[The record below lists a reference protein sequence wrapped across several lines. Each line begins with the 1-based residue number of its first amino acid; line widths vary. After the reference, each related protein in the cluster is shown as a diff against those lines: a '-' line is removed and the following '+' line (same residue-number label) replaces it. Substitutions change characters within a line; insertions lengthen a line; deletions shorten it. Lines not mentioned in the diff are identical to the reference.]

1 MSDPRGTPP
10 GDRPSTSTPA
20 GGRPSVARASTSIT
34 TGLGEGTVRAM
45 GRPWVLGV
53 YIALRNLKLYPVENA
68 VVQRALDE
76 LTALSGQ
83 LVDGDGECEFR
94 LAGEFLFL
102 NATRMKLDLDNY
114 TSFSYIL
121 GRCRDSGVG
130 LVRFTAKPTSKEWT
144 ILLAFL
150 ANPQGR
156 TASERFDLLQKR
168 CADNHVSVFEILP
181 PMDSAD
187 EPEDSLEA
195 KERAKRTYTESVTT
209 TKDVINSVRMGASP
223 NVKKIKRVVQG
234 IVDQILAEETSLIG
248 LTTIRDYDDYT
259 FTHCVNVCIFSV
271 ALGRRLGLTRLQLYD
286 LGFAGLFHDIG
297 KSRVPI
303 DIIQKPESLTDEEWR
318 LVSAHPWLGVLALFQ
333 LREHSEFPYR
343 SMLVAYQHH
352 MKRDLTGYPRS
363 LRMAEI
369 TFYSKIVAVADG
381 FDAATTRRAYMN
393 EALDPAEVLREMRD
407 NVRRGMDPVIVKA
420 FVALLGIYPVGTFV
434 VLDTFELGLVHGAN
448 PLPDMVS
455 RPIVRLVSDAL
466 GNVQHPGDLADL
478 AERDADGNFHRT
490 IIKTADPERYGIRA
504 GDYFL

>member
-1 MSDPRGTPP
+1 VSDPKGTPP
-10 GDRPSTSTPA
+10 DGRPSLATPA
-20 GGRPSVARASTSIT
+20 GGRPSVARTSVPGA
-34 TGLGEGTVRAM
+34 TGLGQGAVRAL
-45 GRPWVLGV
+45 GRNWVLGV
-53 YIALRNLKLYPVENA
+53 YVALRNLKMYPVENV

-76 LTALSGQ
+76 LTALSAQ
-83 LVDGDGECEFR
+83 LVAGEGECEFR

-121 GRCRDSGVG
+121 GRCREAGVG
-130 LVRFTAKPTSKEWT
+130 VIRFSEAPTTRDWT
-144 ILLAFL
+144 ILLAFI

-156 TASERFDLLQKR
+156 TAAERFDLLQQR
-168 CADNHVSVFEILP
+168 FADMRIGVFEVLP
-181 PMDSAD
+181 PIDSAD
-187 EPEDSLEA
+187 DPSETLET
-195 KERAKRTYTESVTT
+195 KERAKRTYQQSVST

-259 FTHCVNVCIFSV
+259 FTHCVNVCIFAV

-303 DIIQKPESLTDEEWR
+303 DIIQKPEALDEEEWR
-318 LVSAHPWLGVLALFQ
+318 LVAAHPWLGVLALFQ
-333 LREHSEFPYR
+333 LRDQSEFPYR

-369 TFYSKIVAVADG
+369 TFYTKIVAVADG

-393 EALDPAEVLREMRD
+393 EAMDPAEVLREMRD

-434 VLDTFELGLVHGAN
+434 VLDTFELGIVHGAN
-448 PLPDMVS
+448 PLPEMVS
-455 RPIVRLVSDAL
+455 RPLVRIVSDAL
-466 GNVQHPGDLADL
+466 GNVQHPGDVVDLAD
-478 AERDADGNFHRT
+478 RDAEGNFHRT
-490 IIKTADPERYGIRA
+490 IIKTGDPERYGIRA
-504 GDYFL
+504 GDFFL

>member
-1 MSDPRGTPP
+1 MSDPTGTPP
-10 GDRPSTSTPA
+10 TGT
-20 GGRPSVARASTSIT
+20 GRPSVARTTMATT
-34 TGLGEGTVRAM
+34 TGLGEGAVRAM
-45 GRPWVLGV
+45 GRTWVIGV
-53 YIALRNLKLYPVENA
+53 YIALRNLKMYPVENA
-68 VVQRALDE
+68 VVQKALDE

-83 LVDGDGECEFR
+83 LIDGDGECEFR

-130 LVRFTAKPTSKEWT
+130 LIRFVDRPSARDWT
-144 ILLAFL
+144 ILLSFL

-156 TASERFDLLQKR
+156 AATERFELLQR
-168 CADNHVSVFEILP
+168 RLAETNVGVFEVLP

-187 EPEDSLEA
+187 DPEDELEA
-195 KERAKRTYTESVTT
+195 KERAKRTYQQSVTT

-223 NVKKIKRVVQG
+223 NIKKIKRVVQG
-234 IVDQILAEETSLIG
+234 IVDQILSEETSLIG

-303 DIIQKPESLTDEEWR
+303 DIIQKPDMLTDDEWR
-318 LVSAHPWLGVLALFQ
+318 YVSAHPWLGVLALFQ
-333 LREHSEFPYR
+333 LREQSEFPYR
-343 SMLVAYQHH
+343 SMMVAYQHH

-363 LRMAEI
+363 LRMAEM

-381 FDAATTRRAYMN
+381 FDAATTRRAYMS
-393 EALDPAEVLREMRD
+393 EALDPAAVLKEMRD
-407 NVRRGMDPVIVKA
+407 NPRRGMDPVIVKA
-420 FVALLGIYPVGTFV
+420 FVALLGIYPAGTFV
-434 VLDTFELGLVHGAN
+434 VLDTFELAIVHGAN

-466 GNVQHPGDLADL
+466 GNVQHPGELADL
-478 AERDADGNFHRT
+478 AERDADGAFRRT
-490 IIKTADPERYGIRA
+490 IIKTGDPDRYGIRV

>member
-1 MSDPRGTPP
+1 MSDPNGTPP
-10 GDRPSTSTPA
+10 GGRVSVGTPA
-20 GGRPSVARASTSIT
+20 GGRPSVARTSMPAA
-34 TGLGEGTVRAM
+34 TGLGEGTVRAI
-45 GRPWVLGV
+45 GRTWVIGV
-53 YIALRNLKLYPVENA
+53 YVALRNLKMYPVENA
-68 VVQRALDE
+68 VVQKALDE
-76 LTALSGQ
+76 LTALSGE
-83 LVDGDGECEFR
+83 LIAGDGECEFR

-130 LVRFTAKPTSKEWT
+130 LIRFTERPSNRDWT

-156 TASERFDLLQKR
+156 TPTERFELLQR
-168 CADNHVSVFEILP
+168 RLNEMNVTVFEILA
-181 PMDSAD
+181 PMESAD
-187 EPEDSLEA
+187 DPEDNLES
-195 KERAKRTYTESVTT
+195 KERAKRTYQQSVTT

-234 IVDQILAEETSLIG
+234 IVDQILAEETSLMG

-271 ALGRRLGLTRLQLYD
+271 ALGRRLGLSRLQLYD

-303 DIIQKPESLTDEEWR
+303 DIIQKPDALTEEEWR
-318 LVSAHPWLGVLALFQ
+318 YVAAHPWLGVLALFQ
-333 LREHSEFPYR
+333 LREQSEFPYR

-381 FDAATTRRAYMN
+381 FDAATTRRAYMQ
-393 EALDPAEVLREMRD
+393 EALGPADVLKEMRD
-407 NVRRGMDPVIVKA
+407 NPRRGMDPVVVKA

-434 VLDTFELGLVHGAN
+434 VLDTFELGIVHGAN
-448 PLPDMVS
+448 PLPEMVS
-455 RPIVRLVSDAL
+455 RPIVRIVSDAR
-466 GNVQHPGDLADL
+466 GNVQHPGELADL
-478 AERDADGNFHRT
+478 GERDADGNFHRT
-490 IIKTADPERYGIRA
+490 IIKTGEPERYGIRV

>member
-1 MSDPRGTPP
+1 MSDPNGGTPP
-10 GDRPSTSTPA
+10 SGNARPSM
-20 GGRPSVARASTSIT
+20 ART
-34 TGLGEGTVRAM
+34 TQSGAAVGLGEGAVRRI
-45 GRPWVLGV
+45 GRNFVLAFYV
-53 YIALRNLKLYPVENA
+53 ALRNLKLYPVENA
-68 VVQRALDE
+68 VVQKALDE
-76 LTALSGQ
+76 LATLAND
-83 LVDGDGECEFR
+83 LVTGEGECEFR

-102 NATRMKLDLDNY
+102 NSTRMKLDLDNY

-121 GRCRDSGVG
+121 GRCREAGVG
-130 LVRFTAKPTSKEWT
+130 IIRFTARPAVRDWT
-144 ILLAFL
+144 ILLSFISS
-150 ANPQGR
+150 PQGR
-156 TASERFDLLQKR
+156 TPTDRFDTLTRRLTETG
-168 CADNHVSVFEILP
+168 VTVFEVAP
-181 PMDSAD
+181 PIDSVD
-187 EPEDSLEA
+187 DPVDTEEA
-195 KERAKRTYTESVTT
+195 KERAKRTYQQSVST
-209 TKDVINSVRMGASP
+209 TKEVINSVRMGQSP
-223 NVKKIKRVVQG
+223 NTRKIKRVVQG
-234 IVDQILAEETSLIG
+234 IVDQILAEETSLMG

-303 DIIQKPESLTDEEWR
+303 DIIQKPDMLTEDEWR
-318 LVSAHPWLGVLALFQ
+318 LVAAHPWLGVLALFQ
-333 LREHSEFPYR
+333 LREQSEFPYR

-363 LRMAEI
+363 LRMTE
-369 TFYSKIVAVADG
+369 TSFYSRIVAVADG
-381 FDAATTRRAYMN
+381 FDAATTRRVYMS
-393 EALDPAEVLREMRD
+393 EPLDPAAVLQEMRD
-407 NVRRGMDPVIVKA
+407 NPRRGMDPVVVKA